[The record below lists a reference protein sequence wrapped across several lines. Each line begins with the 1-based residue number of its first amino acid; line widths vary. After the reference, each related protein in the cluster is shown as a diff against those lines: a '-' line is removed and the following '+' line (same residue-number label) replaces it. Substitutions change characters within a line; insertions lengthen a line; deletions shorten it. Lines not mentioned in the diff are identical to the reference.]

1 MRTLALLCLIAAAP
15 SLVAQLAESLE
26 VTLVEVPVT
35 VHDRAGNTLR
45 GLTRENFEVQVDGKK
60 VPIEYFEAV
69 DLAKVTAREKLPGAA
84 YRNFLLLFD
93 IANSVPG
100 TTGRAQEAAKK
111 FVQSQLSDRDLA
123 AVATFTNEQ
132 GATLVTSFTRD
143 KELLLGA
150 IASLG
155 DAQYFKTADPLLLS
169 ANYTERQGVA
179 PVTGRRETTV
189 RSEVLEES
197 RAEHRTYNQQTATS
211 YESEDRTRI
220 RTQLQNFS
228 AIARALDGLQ
238 GQKQIILL
246 SEGFD
251 AGALLGRQDLSQKNT
266 RKENDAVLQGDM
278 WDVEGDKRFGGSE
291 HIAVVQAMVEA
302 FRRSD
307 VILHAIDIRGV
318 RGTVDTRDGLQSNS
332 NEGLFLLT
340 RPTRGTVFRNDN
352 DLSSQFGQL
361 LAQQELVYV
370 LGFRARDAR
379 PGAFHPLRVKLVGA
393 KGEIAHRSGYY
404 DERPEKSDLE
414 ATLEYAELLQTR
426 AEVRDLPLTVTT
438 LPLPGDEEARVA
450 VIVDAAGPQFLEGI
464 RGPAA
469 TATIFVYAF
478 DGTGRVLDS
487 AQQRVAL
494 DLAKT
499 GETVTATG
507 VRFIGSLRLPPGR
520 ATVKA
525 MVRVDEIARIGL
537 TTAALDIPKFG
548 EEEVLTPVGIGSIG
562 RWVTV
567 LSRAHGGEAAQLVT
581 LGQRPYIPLRRVEWS
596 PGTEQEVALL
606 LRGLDAET
614 LEVQSSLV
622 AADGSTSPLEVQLAS
637 RTEADEYGVA
647 ALVFRVPPQQLA
659 SGSYE
664 LRFTVGGTV
673 VQLPVAVR

>member
-1 MRTLALLCLIAAAP
+1 MRTIALLCLLVLTP
-15 SLVAQLAESLE
+15 SMLAQLVESLE

-35 VHDRAGNTLR
+35 VHDRAGNPLR

-60 VPIEYFEAV
+60 IPLEYFETV
-69 DLAKVTAREKLPGAA
+69 DLAKVTAREKLPAAA

-100 TTGRAQEAAKK
+100 TTGRAQDAARK

-132 GATLVTSFTRD
+132 GASLVTSFTRD

-150 IASLG
+150 IESLG

-179 PVTGRRETTV
+179 VVTGRRETTV
-189 RSEVLEES
+189 RSEVLDES
-197 RAEHRTYNQQTATS
+197 RAENRTYNQQTATS

-220 RTQLQNFS
+220 RTQLQNFG

-291 HIAVVQAMVEA
+291 HIAVVQAMVDA

-318 RGTVDTRDGLQSNS
+318 RGNVDTREGLQSQS

-361 LAQQELVYV
+361 LKQQELVYV
-370 LGFRARDAR
+370 LGFKARDAR

-404 DERPEKSDLE
+404 DERPDKTDLE
-414 ATLEYAELLQTR
+414 ATVEYAELLQTR
-426 AEVRDLPLTVTT
+426 SEVRDLPLTVTAW
-438 LPLPGDEEARVA
+438 PLPADEEARVA

-478 DGTGRVLDS
+478 DGAGRVLDS

-494 DLAKT
+494 DLAKSA
-499 GETVTATG
+499 ETVKATG
-507 VRFIGSLRLPPGR
+507 VRFIGSLRLPPGKVS
-520 ATVKA
+520 VKA
-525 MVRVDEIARIGL
+525 MVRVEESGRIGL
-537 TTAALDIPKFG
+537 TTGAVEVPAFA
-548 EEEVLTPVGIGSIG
+548 ETEVLTPVGVGAIG

-567 LSRAHGGEAAQLVT
+567 LSRAHGGEAARLLT
-581 LGQRPYIPLRRVEWS
+581 LGERPFIPLREVEWA
-596 PGTEQEVALL
+596 PGSEQEVALL
-606 LRGLDAET
+606 VRGLDAET
-614 LEVQSSLV
+614 LRVQSSLV
-622 AADGSTSPLEVQLAS
+622 RADGSTTPLEVQLGA
-637 RTEADEYGVA
+637 RTGPDEYGLA

-659 SGSYE
+659 SGSYA
-664 LRFTVGGTV
+664 LRFTVGSRV
-673 VQLPVAVR
+673 VEVPVVVR